1 MFKSRWLICLFMVAA
16 GLEGC
21 QWNSELYQAYVNEK
35 DGNVEV
41 CNGAC
46 DVSLNQE
53 DCQKFEGQWIAAK
66 CDILN
71 DGDVDNTN
79 SDAIND
85 LASCR
90 TAGGV
95 WSEAYCQIEL
105 NNREKC
111 DAVRGNWAEY
121 HMLDLGN
128 GLYIRKITHEDNSEQ
143 FICGSYALVITN
155 HQNASSCKQ
164 EDIDKFIQSQKYL
177 ICPVGT
183 TCQLAYQQEIESED
197 NEQNEENINS
207 KENLVAICSSCPQNS
222 IMCRN
227 TQGEFVCTYIESDA
241 ENCGEC
247 GNKCEDGYSCA
258 GGECVETEVE
268 IYICPDDTQQ
278 CGVYEDGKPKCYNFS
293 SPKYCNPRC
302 DEDEFLYE
310 TCGDAEICEDKQCKC
325 LYAATDGDATGACTV
340 ENDTQTRC
348 LNPASNESCGATGC
362 NDNGMICPN
371 NALCKPNDSSDKP
384 SFECKCND
392 GFLKVTEDGKMRCVN
407 SMVDSKYC
415 GLNQNEVD
423 SGMTHYCPD
432 NSHCSYGIC
441 ECNEYYISC
450 DGQCIRPE
458 LSNDYCGAKGLCN
471 NPDAN
476 SDNFR
481 GKVCLAGTICET
493 GVCICDERAGYISYE
508 GKCVHPSHAK
518 TCGAT
523 QTFIGEDC
531 TSFNGTCE
539 LQDSQKYACDCPD
552 GLLKCSIG
560 DASGSKYECIDPK
573 SNNEHCG
580 AKGSCIGDD
589 ETALDFAGVTCGI
602 DVPICYNSSCTVNCP
617 SGQVVCDGKCVDP
630 NEYHINMECT
640 ACQDEYCYLG
650 EQGEGTKFD
659 YRLCKT
665 FDDSNKLNSVNH
677 CGGCV
682 PVSSADMG
690 NQNSD
695 NDNVE
700 LIGQVCQGGKLC
712 TSESDKFI
720 CACPK
725 GTIECNGRCVNSND
739 VNVNLEC
746 TNCLEGYC
754 YLGEVDDLGN
764 PVKFNET
771 LCKYPNDSE
780 LLFSLGM
787 SECRVCD
794 VFHMNVNNDW
804 KDGCEIDT
812 RTDVNHCGTADLYVN
827 CQETLQY
834 VSGIACMNS
843 VCNYGTCLETHCD
856 NNGVRTDGC
865 EFLSENTI
873 YSCGCEKKKCDL
885 KCDYSGCDNLC
896 ENGVCCVKGELH
908 KNMNN
913 VTCCDGYELYKYSYD
928 YWVGCKSSSHYGCF
942 KPEEAEGLS
951 NCWSKVSQ

>member
-66 CDILN
+66 CEILN
-71 DGDVDNTN
+71 NGDVDSTN
-79 SDAIND
+79 SDSIKD

-90 TAGGV
+90 NAGGV

-164 EDIDKFIQSQKYL
+164 EDIDKFVQSQKYL

-227 TQGEFVCTYIESDA
+227 AQGEFACTYIESDA

-268 IYICPDDTQQ
+268 VYICPDNTTQ
-278 CGVYEDGKPKCYNFS
+278 CGVEPDGKPKCYNFS
-293 SPKYCNPRC
+293 SPLYCNPRC
-302 DEDEFLYE
+302 EGDEFIYE
-310 TCGDAEICEDKQCKC
+310 TCSDVEKCEDKQCKC
-325 LYAATDGDATGACTV
+325 LYADKDGDARGACTV
-340 ENDTQTRC
+340 ENSTQTRC
-348 LNPASNESCGATGC
+348 LNPTSNESCGVTSC
-362 NDNGMICPN
+362 NDTGMRCPDHSS
-371 NALCKPNDSSDKP
+371 CKPNESSDKP
-384 SFECKCND
+384 LFECKCNV
-392 GFLKVTEDGKMRCVN
+392 GYLTVIEDGKMRCVN
-407 SMVDSKYC
+407 PMVDSKYC
-415 GLNQNEVD
+415 GLNQTEVNA
-423 SGMTHYCPD
+423 GKTNYCPD

-450 DGQCIRPE
+450 DGQCVRPE

-471 NPDAN
+471 NPDIE
-476 SDNFR
+476 SDDSR
-481 GKVCLAGTICET
+481 GVVCSEGSICEK
-493 GVCICDERAGYISYE
+493 GDCICDEGSDYISYE
-508 GKCVHPSHAK
+508 GKCIHPSHAK

-523 QTFIGEDC
+523 KDSIGEDC
-531 TSFNGTCE
+531 TSFNGTCV
-539 LQDSQKYACDCPD
+539 LKDSLKYECDCPA
-552 GLLKCSIG
+552 GLLRCSVG
-560 DASGSKYECIDPK
+560 DTSNSKYECIDPK
-573 SNNEHCG
+573 SNNKHCG
-580 AKGSCIGDD
+580 AKGSCIGSDKN
-589 ETALDFAGVTCGI
+589 ASDFVGEQCGA
-602 DVPICYNSSCTVNCP
+602 DTPICYDSSCTVNCP
-617 SGQVVCDGKCVDP
+617 AGQVVCDGKCVDP
-630 NEYHINMECT
+630 NEYHVNEECT
-640 ACQDEYCYLG
+640 DCQDEYCYMG
-650 EQGEGTKFD
+650 DKGIKFD
-659 YRLCKT
+659 YRLCKAT
-665 FDDSNKLNSVNH
+665 DDSNKLNSVNH

-682 PVSSADMG
+682 PVSSADIG
-690 NQNSD
+690 NQDSE
-695 NDNVE
+695 NDDLEV
-700 LIGQVCQGGKLC
+700 IGQVCEGGK
-712 TSESDKFI
+712 I
-720 CACPK
+720 CAAASDMFMCVCPA
-725 GTIECNGRCVNSND
+725 GTIECNGRCVNPNEIH
-739 VNVNLEC
+739 VNLEC

-754 YLGEVDDLGN
+754 YLGDVDDLGN

-771 LCKYPNDSE
+771 LCKYSNDST
-780 LLFSLGM
+780 LLSSLGM
-787 SECRVCD
+787 SGCRVCD
-794 VFHMNVNNDW
+794 AFHMNVNNEW

-812 RTDVNHCGTADLYVN
+812 TSNVNYCGTSELHVSCN
-827 CQETLQY
+827 ETLQF

-843 VCNYGTCLETHCD
+843 ICNYGTCSNTHCD
-856 NNGVRTDGC
+856 YNGVRTDGC
-865 EFLSENTI
+865 EYVLGQSNDN
-873 YSCGCEKKKCDL
+873 CGCGDECEGGKICNEARCCYPTNTRVKPRITSKAECCNPDDHVWKKTEWCSSDL
-885 KCDYSGCDNLC
+885 G
-896 ENGVCCVKGELH
+896 GECYACSLEQP
-908 KNMNN
+908 
-913 VTCCDGYELYKYSYD
+913 TEGT
-928 YWVGCKSSSHYGCF
+928 YGW
-942 KPEEAEGLS
+942 EIIIE
-951 NCWSKVSQ
+951 